1 MLSRQHLLTPA
12 LIRLRV
18 LHIAY
23 MVIIESTVLYLG
35 NIICRV
41 EIKELFQTLVNEFGL
56 IIISSN

>member
-41 EIKELFQTLVNEFGL
+41 EIKELFETALDQ
-56 IIISSN
+56 